1 MLENEFNLKYAV
13 YTELLNKVEEA
24 KLEIS
29 KNTPLFMIIKNQL
42 YLKLDFILKKT
53 NSCFMDF
60 YRFCHFIFIYSI

>member
-29 KNTPLFMIIKNQL
+29 KNTPL
-42 YLKLDFILKKT
+42 
-53 NSCFMDF
+53 
-60 YRFCHFIFIYSI
+60 